1 MAKRS
6 DGSKPGR
13 KVDRKLDDV
22 ALVFG
27 RTDDQEGL
35 QILRRRGDDHPV
47 ELGTLRPLREGRP
60 IAGEVISLK
69 PRGDYPFL
77 CDVKVEVPQAE
88 ITRGISDGPAQVAT
102 DDYRTGW
109 EAIFGRRARPPAKVN

>member
-6 DGSKPGR
+6 DGLKRSR
-13 KVDRKLDDV
+13 KRDATLDDV
-22 ALVFG
+22 ALVVG

-35 QILRRRGDDHPV
+35 QILRRRGSDHPV

-60 IAGEVISLK
+60 IAGEVISLQ

-77 CDVKVEVPQAE
+77 CNVKVELPAAE
-88 ITRGISDGPAQVAT
+88 TARGTSDGPAQVAT

-109 EAIFGRRARPPAKVN
+109 EATWGRHPRPSAKVN

>member
-13 KVDRKLDDV
+13 KPDRQLDDV

-35 QILRRRGDDHPV
+35 QILRRRGNDHPV

-77 CDVKVEVPQAE
+77 CDVKVELPQDDA
-88 ITRGISDGPAQVAT
+88 TRSADGPAQVAT
-102 DDYRTGW
+102 DEYRTGW
-109 EAIFGRRARPPAKVN
+109 EAIFGRRPRPSAKVN